1 MRSILYRKF
10 IHINDQILFTVVK
23 RKSNHPRRTKN
34 EHKNLV
40 VVDNIYIY
48 KYLQGCVFN
57 LFCIIRIKIHLVTK
71 CFIQWS
77 IKLDM
82 KIHGLYYI

>member
-48 KYLQGCVFN
+48 
-57 LFCIIRIKIHLVTK
+57 I
-71 CFIQWS
+71 
-77 IKLDM
+77 
-82 KIHGLYYI
+82 

>member
-40 VVDNIYIY
+40 VVDNIYIS
-48 KYLQGCVFN
+48 KYLQRCVFD
-57 LFCIIRIKIHLVTK
+57 LFCIFSESLNALCNGLLLV
-71 CFIQWS
+71 
-77 IKLDM
+77 
-82 KIHGLYYI
+82 YENP

>member
-40 VVDNIYIY
+40 VVDNIYIS
-48 KYLQGCVFN
+48 KYLQRCVFRN
-57 LFCIIRIKIHLVTK
+57 NAGVLLRLNESFQSSSR
-71 CFIQWS
+71 
-77 IKLDM
+77 
-82 KIHGLYYI
+82 

>member
-57 LFCIIRIKIHLVTK
+57 LYSNKNTFGHK
-71 CFIQWS
+71 
-77 IKLDM
+77 M
-82 KIHGLYYI
+82 LYTMEY

>member
-1 MRSILYRKF
+1 MRTILYRKF

-40 VVDNIYIY
+40 VVDNIYIS
-48 KYLQGCVFN
+48 KYLQRCVFD
-57 LFCIIRIKIHLVTK
+57 LFCIFRNNAGVLLSLNES
-71 CFIQWS
+71 FQS
-77 IKLDM
+77 SSR
-82 KIHGLYYI
+82 

>member
-40 VVDNIYIY
+40 VVDNIYINIY
-48 KYLQGCVFN
+48 KDVYLIFFA
-57 LFCIIRIKIHLVTK
+57 LFE
-71 CFIQWS
+71 
-77 IKLDM
+77 
-82 KIHGLYYI
+82 

>member
-48 KYLQGCVFN
+48 IYKYLQGCVFN
-57 LFCIIRIKIHLVTK
+57 SNKNTFGHK
-71 CFIQWS
+71 
-77 IKLDM
+77 M
-82 KIHGLYYI
+82 LYTMEY

>member
-40 VVDNIYIY
+40 VVDNNSN
-48 KYLQGCVFN
+48 KNTFGH
-57 LFCIIRIKIHLVTK
+57 K
-71 CFIQWS
+71 
-77 IKLDM
+77 M
-82 KIHGLYYI
+82 LYTMEY